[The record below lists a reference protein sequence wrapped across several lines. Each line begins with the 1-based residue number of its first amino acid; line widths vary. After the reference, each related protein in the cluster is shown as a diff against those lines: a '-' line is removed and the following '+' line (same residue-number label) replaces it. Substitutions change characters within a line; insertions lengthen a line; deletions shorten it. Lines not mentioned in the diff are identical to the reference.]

1 MMGFDR
7 EIIRQRADRRLN
19 NDGLPVEQRG
29 WANAGE
35 LTLYGMH
42 VQPLSSRET
51 FQNDARQVVSQWV
64 VLNAPGTGDI
74 DVQVGDRLVIDG
86 RITDVIAEP
95 ERWPSPMGGI
105 DHVEVAVQITPPGA
119 GAGGNTSEGQIAAAE
134 GQAATGQGWV
144 PR

>member
-7 EIIRQRADRRLN
+7 EITRQRGDRRLN
-19 NDGLPVEQRG
+19 NDGLPVDQRD
-29 WANAGE
+29 WVNADE

-42 VQPLSSRET
+42 AQPLSSRET
-51 FQNDARQVVSQWV
+51 MANDARQVFSQWLV
-64 VLNAPGTGDI
+64 MNGPGAGDI

-86 RITDVIAEP
+86 RITNVVAEP
-95 ERWPSPMGGI
+95 ERWPSPRGGI
-105 DHVEVAVQITPPGA
+105 DHVEVVVQITPPGA
-119 GAGGNTSEGQIAAAE
+119 GAGGNTTEGQIAAAA